1 MTAMVIEIDIR
12 DRLEADFWEE
22 EKNTYDAQVFKLWNP
37 EKSNED

>member
-22 EKNTYDAQVFKLWNP
+22 ENNTYDAQVSKLWNP

>member
-12 DRLEADFWEE
+12 DRLEVDFWEE
-22 EKNTYDAQVFKLWNP
+22 EKNTYGARVFKPWNP